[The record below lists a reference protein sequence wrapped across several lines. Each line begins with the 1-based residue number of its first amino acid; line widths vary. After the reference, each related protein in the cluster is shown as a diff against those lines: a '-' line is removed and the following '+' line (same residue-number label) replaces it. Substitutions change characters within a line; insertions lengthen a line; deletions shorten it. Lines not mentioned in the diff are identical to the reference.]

1 MNFFRH
7 FWPKLLQ
14 PPVDQS
20 PEEAGENPPFLS
32 SFVTPLLKVTRKGK
46 KEALSFYSMAEYNAW
61 RESMDVE
68 DVKKWK
74 VKYYKGLGTSTP
86 VS

>member
-14 PPVDQS
+14 PPVDQP
-20 PEEAGENPPFLS
+20 PEEAGENPPFLA
-32 SFVTPLLKVTRKGK
+32 SFVTPLLKATMKGK
-46 KEALSFYSMAEYNAW
+46 KEALSFYSMAEYNEW